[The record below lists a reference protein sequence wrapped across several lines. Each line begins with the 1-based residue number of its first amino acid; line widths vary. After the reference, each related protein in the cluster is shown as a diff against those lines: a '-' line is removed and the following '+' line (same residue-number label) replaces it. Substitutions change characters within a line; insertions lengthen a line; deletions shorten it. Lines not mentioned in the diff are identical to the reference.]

1 MPPLKETLSKLSTY
15 LLLNHQSVDNLSL
28 NDGKLG
34 ISLALLLSSRVFD
47 DKCLRQCAE
56 ELWDS
61 LIKEAIPM
69 LSSAELRID
78 IIRSI
83 LILKKLDILKGDIT
97 DYAINWGIDCLK
109 VCKSSTDFANNR
121 FGDII
126 SLLII
131 LSEYIPG
138 SIVAD
143 FFSMLLDSLLRLL
156 ETKHMNLSTG
166 AEEYEKFLMLAH
178 ILHMGKECEDLIHS
192 IILLH
197 NSGKICIETSMLYI
211 IKELCD
217 TKKLQ
222 LPIDS
227 LLNSDYIEH
236 SIKYY
241 INLRDFSNLL
251 YQEYCASRELSG
263 FTMDCISTKFIVELL
278 PTNTQE
284 RFCYKGG
291 LSRYIALLSLCM
303 LHRETKMD
311 IHPYSLYI

>member
-1 MPPLKETLSKLSTY
+1 M
-15 LLLNHQSVDNLSL
+15 DNLSI

-97 DYAINWGIDCLK
+97 DYAINWGIDYLK

-131 LSEYIPG
+131 LSEYIPR

-143 FFSMLLDSLLRLL
+143 FFSILLDTLLRLL

-166 AEEYEKFLMLAH
+166 AEEYEKFLMLAR

-211 IKELCD
+211 IKELYD

-222 LPIDS
+222 LPLDN

-236 SIKYY
+236 SIKYC

>member
-1 MPPLKETLSKLSTY
+1 M
-15 LLLNHQSVDNLSL
+15 DNLSL

-47 DKCLRQCAE
+47 DKCQRQCAE

-131 LSEYIPG
+131 LSEYIPR

-143 FFSMLLDSLLRLL
+143 FFSILLDTLLRLL
-156 ETKHMNLSTG
+156 ETRHMNLSTG
-166 AEEYEKFLMLAH
+166 AEEYEKFLMLAR

-211 IKELCD
+211 IKELYD

-222 LPIDS
+222 LPIDN

-236 SIKYY
+236 SIKYC

>member
-131 LSEYIPG
+131 LSEYIPR

-236 SIKYY
+236 LIKYY

>member
-1 MPPLKETLSKLSTY
+1 M
-15 LLLNHQSVDNLSL
+15 DNLSL

-131 LSEYIPG
+131 LSEYIPR

-222 LPIDS
+222 LPLDS

>member
-1 MPPLKETLSKLSTY
+1 M
-15 LLLNHQSVDNLSL
+15 DNLSI

-97 DYAINWGIDCLK
+97 DYAINWGIDYLK
-109 VCKSSTDFANNR
+109 VCKSSTDFVNNR

-131 LSEYIPG
+131 LSEYIPR

-143 FFSMLLDSLLRLL
+143 FFSILLDTLLRLL

-166 AEEYEKFLMLAH
+166 AEEYEKFLMLAR

-211 IKELCD
+211 IKELYD

-222 LPIDS
+222 LPLDN

-236 SIKYY
+236 SIKYC

>member
-1 MPPLKETLSKLSTY
+1 M
-15 LLLNHQSVDNLSL
+15 DNLSL

-131 LSEYIPG
+131 LSEYIPR

-241 INLRDFSNLL
+241 INLRGFSNLL

>member
-131 LSEYIPG
+131 LSEYIPR

-143 FFSMLLDSLLRLL
+143 FFSILLDTLLRLL

-166 AEEYEKFLMLAH
+166 AEEYEKFLMLAR

-211 IKELCD
+211 IKELYD

-222 LPIDS
+222 LPLDN

-236 SIKYY
+236 SIKYC
-241 INLRDFSNLL
+241 INLRDFSNLI

>member
-1 MPPLKETLSKLSTY
+1 M
-15 LLLNHQSVDNLSL
+15 DNLSL

-131 LSEYIPG
+131 LSEYIPR

-291 LSRYIALLSLCM
+291 LSRYIALLSLYM

>member
-15 LLLNHQSVDNLSL
+15 LLLNHQSVGNLSL

-131 LSEYIPG
+131 LSEYIPR

>member
-1 MPPLKETLSKLSTY
+1 M
-15 LLLNHQSVDNLSL
+15 DNLSL

-109 VCKSSTDFANNR
+109 VCKSFTDFANNR

-131 LSEYIPG
+131 LSEYIPR

>member
-1 MPPLKETLSKLSTY
+1 M
-15 LLLNHQSVDNLSL
+15 DNLSL

-109 VCKSSTDFANNR
+109 VCKSSTDFANNC

-131 LSEYIPG
+131 LSEYIPR

>member
-131 LSEYIPG
+131 LSEYIPR

>member
-1 MPPLKETLSKLSTY
+1 M
-15 LLLNHQSVDNLSL
+15 DNLSL

-47 DKCLRQCAE
+47 DKCLIQCAE

-109 VCKSSTDFANNR
+109 VCKSSTDFANNC

-131 LSEYIPG
+131 LSEYIPR

-143 FFSMLLDSLLRLL
+143 FFSILLDTLLRLL
-156 ETKHMNLSTG
+156 ETRHMNLSTG
-166 AEEYEKFLMLAH
+166 AEEYEKFLMLAR

-211 IKELCD
+211 IKELYD

-222 LPIDS
+222 LPIDN

-236 SIKYY
+236 SIKYC

>member
-1 MPPLKETLSKLSTY
+1 M
-15 LLLNHQSVDNLSL
+15 DNLSL

-121 FGDII
+121 FGDVI

-131 LSEYIPG
+131 LSEYIPRN
-138 SIVAD
+138 IVAD

-227 LLNSDYIEH
+227 LLNSDYIER

>member
-131 LSEYIPG
+131 LSEYIPR

-222 LPIDS
+222 LPLDS

>member
-1 MPPLKETLSKLSTY
+1 M
-15 LLLNHQSVDNLSL
+15 DNLSL

-131 LSEYIPG
+131 LSEYIPR

-143 FFSMLLDSLLRLL
+143 FFSILLDTLLRLL

-166 AEEYEKFLMLAH
+166 AEEYEKFLMLAR

-211 IKELCD
+211 IKELYD

-222 LPIDS
+222 LPLDN

-236 SIKYY
+236 SIKYC
-241 INLRDFSNLL
+241 INLRDFSNLI

>member
-47 DKCLRQCAE
+47 DKCQRQCAE
-56 ELWDS
+56 ELLDS

-131 LSEYIPG
+131 LSEYIPR

-143 FFSMLLDSLLRLL
+143 FFSILLDTLLRLL
-156 ETKHMNLSTG
+156 ETRHMNLSTG
-166 AEEYEKFLMLAH
+166 AEEYEKFLMLAR

-211 IKELCD
+211 IKELYD

-222 LPIDS
+222 LPIDN

-236 SIKYY
+236 SIKYC

>member
-1 MPPLKETLSKLSTY
+1 M
-15 LLLNHQSVDNLSL
+15 DNLSL

-47 DKCLRQCAE
+47 DKCLIQCAE

-131 LSEYIPG
+131 LSEYIPR

-143 FFSMLLDSLLRLL
+143 FFSILLDTLLRLL

-166 AEEYEKFLMLAH
+166 AEECEKFLMLAH

-211 IKELCD
+211 IKELCN

-222 LPIDS
+222 LPIDN

>member
-1 MPPLKETLSKLSTY
+1 M
-15 LLLNHQSVDNLSL
+15 DNLSL

-131 LSEYIPG
+131 LSEYIPR

-241 INLRDFSNLL
+241 INLRDSLIYFIKNIVQAENLAVSL
-251 YQEYCASRELSG
+251 W
-263 FTMDCISTKFIVELL
+263 IVFQQSLL
-278 PTNTQE
+278 
-284 RFCYKGG
+284 
-291 LSRYIALLSLCM
+291 
-303 LHRETKMD
+303 
-311 IHPYSLYI
+311 

>member
-15 LLLNHQSVDNLSL
+15 LLLNHQSVDNLSI

-97 DYAINWGIDCLK
+97 DYAINWGIDYLK
-109 VCKSSTDFANNR
+109 VCKSSTDFVNNR

-131 LSEYIPG
+131 LSEYIPR

-143 FFSMLLDSLLRLL
+143 FFSILLDTLLRLL

-166 AEEYEKFLMLAH
+166 AEEYEKFLMLAR

-211 IKELCD
+211 IKELYD

-222 LPIDS
+222 LPLDN

-236 SIKYY
+236 SIKYC

>member
-1 MPPLKETLSKLSTY
+1 M
-15 LLLNHQSVDNLSL
+15 DNLSL

-47 DKCLRQCAE
+47 DKCQRQCAE

-131 LSEYIPG
+131 LSEYIPR

-143 FFSMLLDSLLRLL
+143 FFSILLDTLLRLL
-156 ETKHMNLSTG
+156 ETRHMNLSTG
-166 AEEYEKFLMLAH
+166 AEEYEKFLMLAR

-211 IKELCD
+211 IKELYD

-222 LPIDS
+222 LPIDN

>member
-1 MPPLKETLSKLSTY
+1 M
-15 LLLNHQSVDNLSL
+15 DNLSL

-131 LSEYIPG
+131 LSEYIPR

-227 LLNSDYIEH
+227 LLNSDYIER

>member
-1 MPPLKETLSKLSTY
+1 M
-15 LLLNHQSVDNLSL
+15 DNLSL

-131 LSEYIPG
+131 LSEYIPR

-241 INLRDFSNLL
+241 INLRNFSNLL

>member
-1 MPPLKETLSKLSTY
+1 
-15 LLLNHQSVDNLSL
+15 VDNLSL

-131 LSEYIPG
+131 LSEYIPR

>member
-131 LSEYIPG
+131 LSEYIPR

-241 INLRDFSNLL
+241 INLRDSLIYFIKNIVQAENLAVSL
-251 YQEYCASRELSG
+251 W
-263 FTMDCISTKFIVELL
+263 IVFQQSLL
-278 PTNTQE
+278 
-284 RFCYKGG
+284 
-291 LSRYIALLSLCM
+291 
-303 LHRETKMD
+303 
-311 IHPYSLYI
+311 

>member
-47 DKCLRQCAE
+47 DKCQRQCAE

-131 LSEYIPG
+131 LSEYIPR

-143 FFSMLLDSLLRLL
+143 FFSILLDTLLRLL
-156 ETKHMNLSTG
+156 ETRHMNLSTG
-166 AEEYEKFLMLAH
+166 AEEYEKFLMLAR

-211 IKELCD
+211 IKELCN

-222 LPIDS
+222 LPIDN

>member
-47 DKCLRQCAE
+47 DKCLIQCAE

-131 LSEYIPG
+131 LSEYIPR

-143 FFSMLLDSLLRLL
+143 FYSILLDTLLRLL
-156 ETKHMNLSTG
+156 ETRHMNLSTG
-166 AEEYEKFLMLAH
+166 AEEYEKFLMLAR

-211 IKELCD
+211 IKELYD

-222 LPIDS
+222 LPIDN

-236 SIKYY
+236 SIKYC

>member
-131 LSEYIPG
+131 LSEYIPR

-241 INLRDFSNLL
+241 INLRNFSNLL

>member
-97 DYAINWGIDCLK
+97 DYAINWGVDCLK

-131 LSEYIPG
+131 LSEYIPR

>member
-131 LSEYIPG
+131 LSEYIPR

-227 LLNSDYIEH
+227 LLNSDYMEH

>member
-1 MPPLKETLSKLSTY
+1 M
-15 LLLNHQSVDNLSL
+15 DNLSL

-47 DKCLRQCAE
+47 DKCLIQCAE

-121 FGDII
+121 FGDVI

-131 LSEYIPG
+131 LSEYIPR

-166 AEEYEKFLMLAH
+166 AEECEKFLMLAR

-211 IKELCD
+211 IKELCN

-222 LPIDS
+222 LPIDN

>member
-34 ISLALLLSSRVFD
+34 MSLALLLSSRVFD

-131 LSEYIPG
+131 LSEYIPR

>member
-1 MPPLKETLSKLSTY
+1 M
-15 LLLNHQSVDNLSL
+15 DNLSL

-47 DKCLRQCAE
+47 DKCLIQCAE

-131 LSEYIPG
+131 LSEYIPR

-143 FFSMLLDSLLRLL
+143 FFSILLDTLLRLL
-156 ETKHMNLSTG
+156 ETRHMNLSTG
-166 AEEYEKFLMLAH
+166 AEEYEKFLMLAR

-211 IKELCD
+211 IKELCN

-222 LPIDS
+222 LSIDN

-236 SIKYY
+236 SIKYC

>member
-1 MPPLKETLSKLSTY
+1 M
-15 LLLNHQSVDNLSL
+15 DNLSI

-131 LSEYIPG
+131 LSEYIPR

-143 FFSMLLDSLLRLL
+143 FFSILLDTLLRLL
-156 ETKHMNLSTG
+156 ETRHMNLSTG
-166 AEEYEKFLMLAH
+166 AEEYEKFLMLAR

-211 IKELCD
+211 IKELYD

-222 LPIDS
+222 LPIDN

-236 SIKYY
+236 SIKYC

>member
-97 DYAINWGIDCLK
+97 DYAINWGIDCLR

-131 LSEYIPG
+131 LSEYIPR

>member
-1 MPPLKETLSKLSTY
+1 M
-15 LLLNHQSVDNLSL
+15 DNLSL

-97 DYAINWGIDCLK
+97 DYAINWGIDYLK

-131 LSEYIPG
+131 LSEYIPR

-143 FFSMLLDSLLRLL
+143 FFSILLDTLLRLL

-166 AEEYEKFLMLAH
+166 AEEYEKFLMLAR

-211 IKELCD
+211 IKELYD

-222 LPIDS
+222 LPLDN

-236 SIKYY
+236 SIKYC

>member
-1 MPPLKETLSKLSTY
+1 M
-15 LLLNHQSVDNLSL
+15 DNLSL

-131 LSEYIPG
+131 LSEYIPR

-227 LLNSDYIEH
+227 LLNSDYIEY

>member
-1 MPPLKETLSKLSTY
+1 M
-15 LLLNHQSVDNLSL
+15 DNLSL

-47 DKCLRQCAE
+47 DKCLIQCAE

-131 LSEYIPG
+131 LSEYIPR

-143 FFSMLLDSLLRLL
+143 FFSILLDTLLRLL
-156 ETKHMNLSTG
+156 ETRHMNLSTG
-166 AEEYEKFLMLAH
+166 AEEYEKFLMLAR

-211 IKELCD
+211 IKELYD

-222 LPIDS
+222 LPIDN

-236 SIKYY
+236 SIKYC